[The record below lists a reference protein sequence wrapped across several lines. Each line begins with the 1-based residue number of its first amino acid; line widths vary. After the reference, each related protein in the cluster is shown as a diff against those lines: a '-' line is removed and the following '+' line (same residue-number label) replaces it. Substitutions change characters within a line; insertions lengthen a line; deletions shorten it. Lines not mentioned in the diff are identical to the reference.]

1 MRAWWI
7 LVTAAAVER
16 ASEAHLRDEYVAEA
30 QRNHE
35 RMKREGKESRLE
47 ELRRLVR
54 EVYVRKAPEYK
65 ALVRGAGVWE
75 QQVGVQGPVVA
86 ARPHNEGEV
95 RAILRWAD
103 KHKLTVSVKSAGTQP
118 GAWSL
123 QSDVL
128 IHMGAINHVTVGE
141 GKEDVRGPAPGED
154 LRGTGAPYLVVGGGA
169 RWADV
174 YAAVDE
180 QDLNANGGGFADSVV
195 GTVLSGGASWWGYR
209 HGLVADSVIRARI
222 VLPNGDVVTAGQHF
236 DPESKETGPS
246 EADVLWSLR
255 GGFPTGIVT
264 ELTLIAYP
272 AQQFIM
278 GRMQCMAPQASEAQ
292 TKELLNELISPVT
305 TADATIQLK
314 LTGGY
319 LWLHFVA
326 DELDALRPVLA
337 ESVLR
342 PCNLVDLRGH
352 HVPGDHEAGITSD
365 AFVHSRLSDMPK
377 YMLSEFGT
385 PEGFHGEAQG
395 ALLTA
400 DAAGPLSQAFYGA
413 NVAPGGVDIE
423 VWPVRSAPQDHV
435 GHAWPHQEPLLAVV
449 RCQVLG
455 VCPQLWLWIAPATR
469 GLYAAQMSDTLP
481 GDTVRIYGPTYRASH
496 CLVQTLSPT
505 GPRLVL
511 GDAPP
516 HRPEDA
522 SAVARQAQ
530 MMLACNAPF
539 LAFDSCAPEHQG
551 SVLVTG
557 GSSGLGLVAVR
568 MLAQQGLKVLIAS
581 RNEVQCARSA
591 QEVYLETGY
600 SPFCLSTDLE
610 DRGQIDRLVAQ
621 VQKLVPEGL
630 DAAIFAAARLPD
642 GTEVQ
647 PPKQLDAAV
656 KVVLGNLYLASQLTE
671 KQVLATSGRVVFVTS
686 RMAFRKA
693 SPEVLGVLSQTRTYA
708 ETYVSAQAIAAFGA
722 QGLRMA
728 YPTLSVG
735 LAVASPVRT
744 KTVEQALQSGRL
756 DAELMSELEPAPHGP
771 SALLASGSAL
781 LRALE
786 PGFCADG
793 CGELQC
799 SLPDDGVCGM
809 WAQASQF
816 MPLPG
821 IETCPFSF
829 RTSFLAAAVREGMC
843 GSIAAAFNVILTL
856 PMYNVLD
863 VNVQTGQGLLA
874 ATAVLRDHERG
885 LMRFYYGLSTALTLG
900 PVVRFGDTFAHAAAA
915 RLFGTGSVV
924 GILLVTM
931 LVCIVYPLWRLLIY
945 LIAFPEK
952 VGLQIKSK
960 NTSAE
965 PVQSKVGTILY
976 TTVLAAFPFW
986 AAMDATMLLLQPKLG
1001 QIAWPLAGAVAG
1013 LASCLCAVSGS
1024 GLCLRLPL
1032 CAFEGALF
1040 VVGWK
1045 VLCSITQYYDIPMY

>member
-7 LVTAAAVER
+7 LVTAASVER
-16 ASEAHLRDEYVAEA
+16 QSEAHLRDEYVAEA

-35 RMKREGKESRLE
+35 RMKREGKEGRVE
-47 ELRRLVR
+47 ELRRTVK
-54 EVYVRKAPEYK
+54 EVYVRKTPEYK
-65 ALVRGAGVWE
+65 ALMRGAGVWE
-75 QQVGVQGPVVA
+75 QQLGYQGPVLA
-86 ARPHNEGEV
+86 TRPHNEEEV
-95 RAILRWAD
+95 RNVLRWAD

-118 GAWSL
+118 GAWAL

-128 IHMGAINHVTVGE
+128 LHMGAINQVKVGDGRE
-141 GKEDVRGPAPGED
+141 
-154 LRGTGAPYLVVGGGA
+154 PYLTVGGGA

-174 YAAVDE
+174 YAAADA
-180 QDLNANGGGFADSVV
+180 QDLNANGAGFGDSVV

-209 HGLVADSVIRARI
+209 HGIVADSVVRARI
-222 VLPNGDVVTAGQHF
+222 VLPNGDVVTAGTHF
-236 DPESKETGPS
+236 DPESKETGPN
-246 EADVLWSLR
+246 EADVLWTLR

-272 AQQFIM
+272 QRQFIM
-278 GRMQCMAPQASEAQ
+278 GRMQCPAPQGSEEQ
-292 TKELLNELISPVT
+292 TRVVLNELITPVT

-326 DELDALRPVLA
+326 DEIDALRPMLA
-337 ESVLR
+337 ARVGHESVLR
-342 PCNLVDLRGH
+342 PCDLVDLRGH
-352 HVPGDHEAGITSD
+352 HIPGDHEAAITSD

-377 YMLSEFGT
+377 YMLAEFGS
-385 PEGFHGEAQG
+385 PEAFHGEAQG

-400 DAAGPLSQAFYGA
+400 DAVAGPLSQAFYGA
-413 NVAPGGVDIE
+413 NVAPGAVDIE
-423 VWPVRSAPQDHV
+423 VWPVRSAPQDQI
-435 GHAWPHQEPLLAVV
+435 GHAWPHQEPLLAIV

-455 VCPQLWLWIAPATR
+455 VCPQLWLWLAPATR

-481 GDTVRIYGPTYRASH
+481 GDIVRIYGPTYRASH

-505 GPRLVL
+505 GPKLVL
-511 GDAPP
+511 GDAPA

-522 SAVARQAQ
+522 SAVAQKAQ

-557 GSSGLGLVAVR
+557 GSSGLGLVATR

-581 RNEVQCARSA
+581 RNEVECARAA

-600 SPFCLSTDLE
+600 SPFCLSANLE
-610 DRGQIDRLVAQ
+610 DRGQIDRLVTQ
-621 VQKLVPEGL
+621 VAKLVPEGL

-642 GTEVQ
+642 GMEVQ
-647 PPKQLDAAV
+647 PPKQLDGAV

-693 SPEVLGVLSQTRTYA
+693 SPEVLGVLSQTKTYS

-744 KTVEQALQSGRL
+744 KMVEQAVLSGRL
-756 DAELMSELEPAPHGP
+756 DEEVMSELEPAPHGP
-771 SALLASGSAL
+771 AALLASGSAL

-799 SLPDDGVCGM
+799 SLPDEGVCSM
-809 WAQASQF
+809 WTEASQF
-816 MPLPG
+816 IPLPG
-821 IETCPFSF
+821 LETCPFSF
-829 RTSFLAAAVREGMC
+829 RTSFVAAAVREGMC

-885 LMRFYYGLSTALTLG
+885 FMRFYYGLSTALTLG

-952 VGLQIKSK
+952 VGLQVKSK
-960 NTSAE
+960 NASAE

-986 AAMDATMLLLQPKLG
+986 GAMDATMLLLQPNLG
-1001 QIAWPLAGAVAG
+1001 QLAWPLAGAIAG
-1013 LASCLCAVSGS
+1013 LASCLCAVSGT
-1024 GLCLRLPL
+1024 GLCMRLPL

-1040 VVGWK
+1040 VVAWK